1 MTTTRARHGPA
12 RSDTLGL
19 DLAAVN
25 ARLQTGGRIR
35 RTLRPWGR
43 LFIDHPV
50 PFLCVYRRP
59 EGAANVPTEELV
71 TGEASYLLVPGEAS
85 LAREVG
91 SLVRSVAGA
100 LAGDFGACLILELS
114 RSSAVSEPGVPLFR
128 IVQRRGEGPASTID
142 ALEAA
147 LSQIRLPEF
156 QVDVDIVTRSKTAPM
171 SLPSL
176 LGDQKYDRDGFFV
189 LGLEIRPIYLD
200 SEGDKEYPIVHRR
213 LRRSLSRALK
223 QAAFEFTTRHTL
235 QRPSHYQAL
244 GRRTFVKAV
253 RLVDAGLAEA
263 SNQFDL
269 LLLTTPRNA
278 DQAWAKFRA
287 SHFDRVPRFSYPPRT
302 FDPVLAKRR
311 LFQIPVEHVEDPT
324 LAELFRQQQ
333 DELDRK
339 ITMVADRGSPRFKYE
354 GLQLFGTVNDQLLGQ
369 AERLLDRIPSRA
381 RESSTGGQV
390 DTRAFVARAE
400 EELAFLRQQC
410 PQLKARV
417 QVRDEVSGL
426 MVSRG
431 CLLVPGRLAIPASR
445 VEALLQHEI
454 GTHVVTYYNGDAQPF
469 RQLRNGLP
477 GYEELQE
484 GLAVLAEFLVGGLSR
499 PRLRVLAARVV
510 AVRRMID
517 GASFIDVFREL
528 DRDYDLAQRAAF
540 TITMRVFRGGGQSK
554 DAVYLRGFLRMLEYI
569 AAGGTLEPLFVGK
582 IGFAHLPMMRD
593 LERRQVLV
601 HPPLQ
606 PRYLGR
612 PETDARLERLRGVV
626 DLIDLVTTDGRS
638 AT

>member
-1 MTTTRARHGPA
+1 
-12 RSDTLGL
+12 
-19 DLAAVN
+19 
-25 ARLQTGGRIR
+25 
-35 RTLRPWGR
+35 
-43 LFIDHPV
+43 
-50 PFLCVYRRP
+50 
-59 EGAANVPTEELV
+59 V
-71 TGEASYLLVPGEAS
+71 TGEASYLLVPGEES
-85 LAREVG
+85 LARDVG
-91 SLVRSVAGA
+91 SLVRAVAGA
-100 LAGDFGACLILELS
+100 LAGGFGACLILEVS
-114 RSSAVSEPGVPLFR
+114 RSSSVSDQGVPLFR
-128 IVQRRGEGPASTID
+128 IVRGRSDGPASTID

-156 QVDVDIVTRSKTAPM
+156 QVDVDIVTRPTTAPT
-171 SLPSL
+171 SLPPL
-176 LGDQKYDRDGFFV
+176 LGDRRHDRDGVSF

-213 LRRSLSRALK
+213 LRRGLSSALK
-223 QAAFEFTTRHTL
+223 QAAFEFTTRHTT

-278 DQAWAKFRA
+278 DEAWKKFRA
-287 SHFDRVPRFSYPPRT
+287 SHFDRVPRFTYPPRT
-302 FDPVLAKRR
+302 FDPALAKRR

-354 GLQLFGTVNDQLLGQ
+354 GLQLFGTVSDQLLAQ

-381 RESSTGGQV
+381 RESSAGGQI
-390 DTRAFVARAE
+390 DTRAFVVRAE
-400 EELAFLRQQC
+400 EELAYLRRKC

-417 QVRDEVSGL
+417 QVHDDVSGL

-431 CLLVPGRLAIPASR
+431 HLLVPGRLTVPASR
-445 VEALLQHEI
+445 VEALIQHEI

-517 GASFIDVFREL
+517 GASFVDVFREL
-528 DRDYDLAQRAAF
+528 DREHDLAQRAAF
-540 TITMRVFRGGGQSK
+540 TITMRVFRGGGHPK
-554 DAVYLRGFLRMLEYI
+554 DAVYLRGFLRLLEYI
-569 AAGGTLEPLFVGK
+569 AGGGALEPLFVGK

-601 HPPLQ
+601 RSPLR

-612 PETDARLERLRGVV
+612 PETAARLERLRGGV
-626 DLIDLVTTDGRS
+626 DLVDLVTTDGRS
-638 AT
+638 TT